1 MTCVVGVVS
10 AKGVLL
16 AGDSQ
21 FSTETTHR
29 WSDEPKAFELSELLA
44 IAYCGSGRL
53 GQILSYH
60 LTDSLEDPPLGM
72 DEHYWAVREF
82 IPYLRDVT
90 HAHGHLH
97 IREDTQVEELGQSA
111 FLLAVRARLFAI
123 EADFSVNE
131 HVQPYEALGS
141 GEDVAIGS
149 LRADLGVDPNDYWPT
164 KAKAER
170 AAVKAIRAASEFTN
184 FVGGKISKVW
194 TVRNTDA
201 EKALARSVLRGD

>member
-1 MTCVVGVVS
+1 MTCVVGVIS
-10 AKGVLL
+10 RKGVLL

-21 FSTETTHR
+21 YSTDTTHR
-29 WSDEPKAFELSELLA
+29 LSDEPKAFELSELLA

-72 DEHYWAVREF
+72 DEHYWTVREF

-90 HAHGHLH
+90 HTHGHLH

-111 FLLAVRARLFAI
+111 FLLAVRDRLFAI

-131 HVQPYEALGS
+131 HAQPYEALGS

-149 LRADLGVDPNDYWPT
+149 LRTALGVDANSYYPT
-164 KAKAER
+164 QREAEKAAED
-170 AAVKAIRAASEFTN
+170 AIRAAAELTN
-184 FVGGKISKVW
+184 FVGGPISKVW
-194 TVRNTDA
+194 TVRNTED
-201 EKALARSVLRGD
+201 EKALARDILGT